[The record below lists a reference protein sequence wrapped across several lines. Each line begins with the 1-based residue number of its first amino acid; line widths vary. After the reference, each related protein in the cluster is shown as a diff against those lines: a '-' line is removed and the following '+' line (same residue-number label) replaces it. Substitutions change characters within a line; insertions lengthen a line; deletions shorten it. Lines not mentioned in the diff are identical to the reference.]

1 MKKINLKQLRSN
13 LLLALTAFIW
23 GAAFVA
29 QSSATDSIGPFT
41 FNMMRSVIG
50 GVVLLPVIAFFSK
63 KDKKEGKK
71 PVGTKKDMIIGG
83 IVCGIA
89 LGIASA
95 FQQTGIS
102 MGASSGKAGFITAMY
117 ILIVPILGL
126 FLKKRVGFKTWICVF
141 LGVLGMYFLCMKK
154 GELSLSKAD
163 FYLIICAFCFSIHI
177 IVIDYFSPKTNGVKM
192 SCIQFFTC
200 AVVNG
205 IFMLFAEAPTIN
217 GIYEN
222 LIPIFYTGILS
233 SGVGYTLQII
243 AQKDT
248 SPVVAS
254 LIMSLESVFALLCGW
269 IILHEVM
276 NTREI
281 LGCLLVFSGIILSQ
295 IPVSPKAFAKK
306 D

>member
-1 MKKINLKQLRSN
+1 MKNINLKQLRSN
-13 LLLALTAFIW
+13 ILLVITAFIW
-23 GAAFVA
+23 GMAFVA
-29 QSSATDSIGPFT
+29 QSCANDSIGPFT

-50 GVVLLPVIAFFSK
+50 TVVLLPVIAVFSK

-71 PVGTKKDMIIGG
+71 PTGTKKDTLIGG
-83 IVCGIA
+83 IVCGTA

-117 ILIVPILGL
+117 ILIVPILGI
-126 FLKKRVGFKTWICVF
+126 FLRKRVGVKTWICVF

-154 GELSLSKAD
+154 GELSLSRAD
-163 FYLIICAFCFSIHI
+163 FFLIMCAFCFSLHI
-177 IVIDYFSPKTNGVKM
+177 ISIDYFSPKTNGVIM
-192 SCIQFFTC
+192 SCIQFAFC

-205 IFMLFAEAPTIN
+205 FLMFFCETPSIS
-217 GIYEN
+217 GILDN
-222 LIPIFYTGILS
+222 WIPIIYTGVLS

-248 SPVVAS
+248 NPVVAS

-269 IILHEVM
+269 IILNEVM
-276 NTREI
+276 STREI
-281 LGCLLVFSGIILSQ
+281 FGCVLVFSGIILSQ
-295 IPVSPKAFAKK
+295 IPVSAKILTKK